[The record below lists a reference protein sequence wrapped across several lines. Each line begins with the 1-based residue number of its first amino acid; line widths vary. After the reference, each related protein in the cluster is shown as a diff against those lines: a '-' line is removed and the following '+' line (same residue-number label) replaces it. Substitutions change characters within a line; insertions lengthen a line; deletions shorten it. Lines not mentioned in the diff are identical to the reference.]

1 MNNFVKFAAAAAMTG
16 ALALSL
22 ATPSEARDGRNAAAI
37 GGFAAGAVVGAAV
50 ANSANNGYYE
60 DRGYYQDRGYY
71 ARRDSYYGEPAY
83 AYEPRYAPSYDPA
96 AVAPYPYEA
105 TPRYYSRSRNRTPC
119 GGSPGSVNYRP
130 C

>member
-50 ANSANNGYYE
+50 AGSANN
-60 DRGYYQDRGYY
+60 GYYQDRGYY
-71 ARRDSYYGEPAY
+71 ARRGYYAEPGYAYEGY

-105 TPRYYSRSRNRTPC
+105 TPRYYPRSRNRTPC